1 MKRVFSPPRRDIVQS
16 ISGVRNRRRRNG
28 AIADGL
34 QITLLLQNVEGTM
47 PIEIREL
54 VIRATVE
61 GGTPRTTAA
70 GSEAARARQAREQ
83 IVADCV
89 EQVIEI
95 LDKRNRR

>member
-1 MKRVFSPPRRDIVQS
+1 
-16 ISGVRNRRRRNG
+16 
-28 AIADGL
+28 
-34 QITLLLQNVEGTM
+34 M

-54 VIRATVE
+54 IIRATVE
-61 GGTPRTTAA
+61 GGRPAA
-70 GSEAARARQAREQ
+70 TGSEAGRARQAREQ